1 MQNTFVQ
8 NTARCSNV
16 TDLEHVLTC
25 SHFEHMQNTFMQNT
39 SEHIKCSNV
48 TDLEHVL
55 TCSHFEHMQN
65 TFVQNTSRCSN
76 VTDLEH
82 VLTCSH
88 FEHVQNTFVFSL
100 RTRTCSISVT
110 FEHINIMC
118 SVCVFFSVPCVLHFL
133 QCSKMCIA
141 TRLGIDVPAN

>member
-1 MQNTFVQ
+1 MCSNFEHMQNTFVQ

-88 FEHVQNTFVFSL
+88 LNTC
-100 RTRTCSISVT
+100 RTHSCLAL
-110 FEHINIMC
+110 EHIKNMFYICYIWTHKYHVFCMC
-118 SVCVFFSVPCVLHFL
+118 FFSVPCVLHCSRSCYL
-133 QCSKMCIA
+133 Q
-141 TRLGIDVPAN
+141 